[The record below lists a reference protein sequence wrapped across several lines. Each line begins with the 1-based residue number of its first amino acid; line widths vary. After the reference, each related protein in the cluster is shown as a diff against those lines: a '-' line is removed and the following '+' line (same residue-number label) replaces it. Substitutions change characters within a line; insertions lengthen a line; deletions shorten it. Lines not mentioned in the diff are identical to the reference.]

1 MTQYEPV
8 IGLEIHGELLTKS
21 KMFCSCSADYGSAPE
36 PNTNICPTCTG
47 LPGAMPVVNKKM
59 TELAALVGLA
69 LNCSVNKHNTFA
81 RKNYYYP
88 DLPKGYQISQYELPI
103 CEKGWIEVNA
113 PSPLTP
119 LPKGEGNSDSLLP
132 AGEGLGMRENAEAR
146 KNSNSENQLRVRVRR
161 VHIEEDT
168 AKLSHE
174 KNYAL
179 VDFNR
184 AGVPLLEIV
193 SEPDMRSVEAAL
205 DYATKVR
212 AILRYLGVNSGDM
225 EKGVLRFEAN
235 ISVRPVGSDEFRTRT
250 EIKNLNSFRALT
262 RASAYEIERQI
273 KLYESGGTVVQ
284 ETLGWDDVR
293 GVTVSQRGKEE
304 AHDYRYFPEP
314 DLPPLQLSDA
324 WIEGIRSGLPELPE
338 AKTARFITV
347 FNLTP
352 SEARFLTSERALA
365 DYFESV
371 TAKAKSPAK
380 AVHSWIAGEFMRN
393 INDLSIDVA
402 NIPIAADDL
411 AQLIDMTTD
420 KLINNNAG
428 KTVLAEMFKN
438 GGKPEQIVKEK
449 NLAQVSDEGF
459 IQETIDKVLADNPSE
474 VEKYLA
480 GKETVFQW
488 FVGQVARATK
498 GKADMNVAKELLTK
512 ALEERKNSYLNSQ

>member
-1 MTQYEPV
+1 
-8 IGLEIHGELLTKS
+8 
-21 KMFCSCSADYGSAPE
+21 
-36 PNTNICPTCTG
+36 
-47 LPGAMPVVNKKM
+47 MPVVNKKA

-103 CEKGWIEVNA
+103 CEKGWIDVS
-113 PSPLTP
+113 PSPYLSP
-119 LPKGEGNSDSLLP
+119 EGRGDSLPLS
-132 AGEGLGMRENAEAR
+132 GEGLGMRE
-146 KNSNSENQLRVRVRR
+146 QIRVRVRR

-193 SEPDMRSVEAAL
+193 SEPDMRTVEAAL

-235 ISVRPVGSDEFRTRT
+235 ISVRPVGSNEFRTRT
-250 EIKNLNSFRALT
+250 EIKNLNSFRALA
-262 RASAYEIERQI
+262 RAAAYEIERQS
-273 KLYESGGTVVQ
+273 KVYASGGMVVQ
-284 ETLGWDDVR
+284 ETLGWDDAR

-314 DLPPLQLSDA
+314 DLPPLQLNDA
-324 WIEGIRSGLPELPE
+324 WIQAIRTLLPELPE
-338 AKTARFITV
+338 AKTKRFMV
-347 FNLTP
+347 DFNLTP
-352 SEARFLTSERALA
+352 SEARFLTAERALG
-365 DYFESV
+365 DYFERV
-371 TAKAKSPAK
+371 VAKSKSPAK
-380 AVHSWIAGEFMRN
+380 TVHSWIAGEFMRYL
-393 INDLSIDVA
+393 NDSGVNMEDVTLA
-402 NIPIAADDL
+402 PESF

-420 KLINNNAG
+420 KILGGSSAKVVFN
-428 KTVLAEMFKN
+428 EMLKS
-438 GGKPEQIVKEK
+438 GRDPAQIVKEK
-449 NLAQVSDEGF
+449 GLTQVSDEGF
-459 IQETIDKVLADNPSE
+459 IQEAVTKVLNDNPSE

-480 GKETVFQW
+480 GKETLLQW
-488 FVGQVARATK
+488 FIGQIARATK
-498 GKADMNVAKELLTK
+498 GKADPNVTKELLVK
-512 ALEERKNSYLNSQ
+512 ALEERKK

>member
-1 MTQYEPV
+1 MAPRLSRTP
-8 IGLEIHGELLTKS
+8 T
-21 KMFCSCSADYGSAPE
+21 SALFAQ
-36 PNTNICPTCTG
+36 G
-47 LPGAMPVVNKKM
+47 LPGAMPVVNKKA

-69 LNCSVNKHNTFA
+69 LKCSVNKHNTFA

-103 CEKGWIEVNA
+103 CEKGYLDVDS
-113 PSPLTP
+113 PSSPALP
-119 LPKGEGNSDSLLP
+119 PKGEGSQNPPLP
-132 AGEGLGMRENAEAR
+132 SGEGLGVREKSSASEMPGL
-146 KNSNSENQLRVRVRR
+146 ENQLRVRVRR

-168 AKLSHE
+168 AKLAHE

-193 SEPDMRSVEAAL
+193 SEPDMRTVEAAL

-273 KLYESGGTVVQ
+273 KVYELGGEVVQ

-293 GVTVSQRGKEE
+293 GVTTSQRSKED

-324 WIEGIRSGLPELPE
+324 WIESIRTQLPELPE
-338 AKTARFITV
+338 AKTARFITD
-347 FNLTP
+347 FSLTP
-352 SEARFLTSERALA
+352 SDARFLTSELALA
-365 DYFESV
+365 NYFESV
-371 TAKAKSPAK
+371 AGKSKSPAK
-380 AVHSWIAGEFMRN
+380 TVNSWIAGDLMRN
-393 INDLSIDVA
+393 LNDLSIDIT
-402 NIPIAADDL
+402 NIPVDPADL

-420 KLINNNAG
+420 KVINNNAG

-480 GKETVFQW
+480 GKDTLFQW
-488 FVGQVARATK
+488 FVGQVARATR
-498 GKADMNVAKELLTK
+498 GKADMNVAKELLVK
-512 ALEERKNSYLNSQ
+512 ALEEKRK

>member
-1 MTQYEPV
+1 MKYEPV
-8 IGLEIHGELLTKS
+8 IGLEIHGELLTNS

-103 CEKGWIEVNA
+103 CEKGWIEIS
-113 PSPLTP
+113 PSSPALP
-119 LPKGEGNSDSLLP
+119 PKGEGSQNPPLP
-132 AGEGLGMRENAEAR
+132 SGEGFGVREKVSASEMP
-146 KNSNSENQLRVRVRR
+146 NSENQLRVRVRR

-273 KLYESGGTVVQ
+273 KVYESGGTIVQ

-293 GVTVSQRGKEE
+293 GVTVSQRSKEE

-338 AKTARFITV
+338 AKTARFITD
-347 FNLTP
+347 FSLTP

-371 TAKAKSPAK
+371 TAKSKSPAK
-380 AVHSWIAGEFMRN
+380 TVHSWIAGEFMRN
-393 INDLSIDVA
+393 LNDLSIDIS

-411 AQLIDMTTD
+411 AKLIDMTTE
-420 KLINNNAG
+420 KVINNNAG

-488 FVGQVARATK
+488 FIGQVARATK
-498 GKADMNVAKELLTK
+498 GKADPNVTRELLIK
-512 ALEERKNSYLNSQ
+512 ALKERRK

>member
-8 IGLEIHGELLTKS
+8 IGLEIHGELLTNS
-21 KMFCSCSADYGSAPE
+21 KMFCGCSAAYSSAPQ
-36 PNTNICPTCTG
+36 PNTYICPVCTG
-47 LPGAMPVVNKKM
+47 LPGAMPVVNKKA
-59 TELAALVGLA
+59 TELAARVGLA
-69 LNCSVNKHNTFA
+69 LNCSINPHNTFA

-103 CEKGWIEVNA
+103 ASKGHLEV
-113 PSPLTP
+113 LDD
-119 LPKGEGNSDSLLP
+119 KGNTQ
-132 AGEGLGMRENAEAR
+132 RIT
-146 KNSNSENQLRVRVRR
+146 VRR

-168 AKLSHE
+168 AKLAHE

-235 ISVRPVGSDEFRTRT
+235 ISVRPVGSSEFRTRT

-273 KLYESGGTVVQ
+273 KVYESGGTVVQ
-284 ETLGWDDVR
+284 ETLGWDDAK
-293 GVTVSQRGKEE
+293 GVTVSQRGKED

-314 DLPPLQLSDA
+314 DLPPLQLDEK
-324 WIEGIRSGLPELPE
+324 WISAIKGQLPELPE
-338 AKTARFITV
+338 AKTSRFV
-347 FNLTP
+347 EQYELK
-352 SEARFLTSERALA
+352 SQEAGFLTSEKALA
-365 DYFESV
+365 DYFEAVVS
-371 TAKAKSPAK
+371 KSKSTPK
-380 AVHSWIAGEFMRN
+380 VVNTWIAGEFMRYLN
-393 INDLSIDVA
+393 ESGREISDSPIDTV
-402 NIPIAADDL
+402 DL
-411 AQLIDMTTD
+411 AQLIDMVTD
-420 KLINNNAG
+420 KSISGNAG

-438 GGKPEQIVKEK
+438 GGKPADIVKEK

-459 IQETIDKVLADNPSE
+459 ILETVNKVLNDNPKE
-474 VEKYLA
+474 VEEYLS
-480 GKETVFQW
+480 GKDTLLQW
-488 FVGQVARATK
+488 FMGQIARATK
-498 GKADMNVAKELLTK
+498 GKADPNVARELLVK
-512 ALEERKNSYLNSQ
+512 GLEARKK

>member
-1 MTQYEPV
+1 MKYEPI
-8 IGLEIHGELLTKS
+8 IGLEIHGELLTNS

-47 LPGAMPVVNKKM
+47 LPGAMPVANKKA

-69 LNCSVNKHNTFA
+69 LNCSINKHNTFA

-103 CEKGWIEVNA
+103 AEKGWLDVNA
-113 PSPLTP
+113 D
-119 LPKGEGNSDSLLP
+119 G
-132 AGEGLGMRENAEAR
+132 
-146 KNSNSENQLRVRVRR
+146 ENQLKVRVRR

-193 SEPDMRSVEAAL
+193 SEPDMRTVEAAL
-205 DYATKVR
+205 DYATKIR

-235 ISVRPVGSDEFRTRT
+235 ISVRPIGSDEFRTRT
-250 EIKNLNSFRALT
+250 EIKNLNSFRALV
-262 RASAYEIERQI
+262 RASQYEIERQI
-273 KLYESGGTVVQ
+273 KIYEDGGEVIQ

-293 GVTVSQRGKEE
+293 GVTTSQRSKED

-324 WIEGIRSGLPELPE
+324 WIDSIKSQLPELPE
-338 AKTARFITV
+338 AKTKRFISD
-347 FNLTP
+347 FELTP
-352 SEARFLTSERALA
+352 SDARLLTSELSLA
-365 DYFESV
+365 NYFEEV
-371 TAKAKSPAK
+371 TKHAKSSPK
-380 AVHSWIAGEFMRN
+380 IINTWIAGEFMRN
-393 INDLSIDVA
+393 LNELNVEADSIPAKSLS
-402 NIPIAADDL
+402 
-411 AQLIDMTTD
+411 QLIDMVAD
-420 KLINNNAG
+420 KTISGNAG
-428 KTVLAEMFKN
+428 KVVLAELFKS
-438 GGKPEQIVKEK
+438 GGDPAEIVKEK
-449 NLAQVSDEGF
+449 GLAQISDESF
-459 IQETIDKVLADNPSE
+459 IQEAVTKILDDNPSE
-474 VEKYLA
+474 IEKYHA
-480 GKETVFQW
+480 GKDTLLQW

-498 GKADMNVAKELLTK
+498 GKADPVITKELMLK
-512 ALEERKNSYLNSQ
+512 GLEERKK

>member
-1 MTQYEPV
+1 MKLTYEPV
-8 IGLEIHGELLTKS
+8 IGLEIHGELLTNS

-47 LPGAMPVVNKKM
+47 LPGAMPVVNKKA

-69 LNCSVNKHNTFA
+69 LNCSINKHNTFA

-103 CEKGWIEVNA
+103 AEKGWLEVND
-113 PSPLTP
+113 
-119 LPKGEGNSDSLLP
+119 GG
-132 AGEGLGMRENAEAR
+132 
-146 KNSNSENQLRVRVRR
+146 ENQLKVRVRR

-168 AKLSHE
+168 AKLAHE

-193 SEPDMRSVEAAL
+193 SEPDIRTIAAAL

-250 EIKNLNSFRALT
+250 EIKNLNSFRALV
-262 RASAYEIERQI
+262 RASQYEIERQI
-273 KLYESGGTVVQ
+273 KIYEAGGTVIQ

-293 GVTVSQRGKEE
+293 GVTTSQRSKEE

-324 WIEGIRSGLPELPE
+324 WIESIRSGLPELPE
-338 AKTARFITV
+338 AKTARFISD
-347 FNLTP
+347 FGLTP
-352 SEARFLTSERALA
+352 SEARFLTSERTLA

-371 TAKAKSPAK
+371 VAKSKSPAK
-380 AVHSWIAGEFMRN
+380 IIHSWIAGEFMRYL
-393 INDLSIDVA
+393 NDSGLSIDDVT
-402 NIPIAADDL
+402 L
-411 AQLIDMTTD
+411 APETLAKLIDMVTD
-420 KLINNNAG
+420 KTIGASAG
-428 KTVLAEMFKN
+428 KTVLTELFKN
-438 GGKPEQIVKEK
+438 GGDPAQIVKEK
-449 NLAQVSDEGF
+449 NLLQMTDVSA
-459 IQETIDKVLADNPSE
+459 IQEIVTKILNDNPKE
-474 VEKYLA
+474 VDEYNA
-480 GKETVFQW
+480 GKETLFQW
-488 FVGQVARATK
+488 FMGQVARATK
-498 GKADMNVAKELLTK
+498 SKADPNVAKELMVK
-512 ALEERKNSYLNSQ
+512 GLEERKK